1 MDYELKEYE
10 ADYRDLRRER
20 TRRAA
25 QHEEKPQ
32 KPSDLLTSVILTQT
46 IVFAL
51 VLLLFFGFYKTE
63 SKTFIALNSFYNS
76 VMQKDLTA
84 KELADC
90 VRSVIAFVSEPKQ
103 QDGQAQQ
110 TTDIAEEEFTGA
122 GGEDLMYVDGTT
134 ASFSPVFF
142 SKPMVKPVEY
152 TRVTSCFGYRINPVT
167 NKYGFH
173 SGIDLAAKSG
183 TPIKAA
189 FDGKVTKASYSDA
202 RGNYIFL
209 ESEGGITTVY
219 CHCSELI
226 ADEGA
231 NVRAGEIIAKVGS
244 TGQATGPHLHFE
256 LRIGGVRHNPAWV
269 LES

>member
-1 MDYELKEYE
+1 MDYEFREYE
-10 ADYRDLRRER
+10 TDSRDLRRS
-20 TRRAA
+20 RRSNLR
-25 QHEEKPQ
+25 EEIPQ
-32 KPSDLLTSVILTQT
+32 KPSDLLASVILTQT
-46 IVFAL
+46 VVFAL

-63 SKTFIALNSFYNS
+63 SKTFTALNSFYNS

-84 KELADC
+84 KDFADC
-90 VRSVIAFVSEPKQ
+90 VRSVIAFVSEPNRA
-103 QDGQAQQ
+103 DGQTLQ
-110 TTDIAEEEFTGA
+110 TTDTAEEKFTGA
-122 GGEDLMYVDGTT
+122 GGEDLLYVDGTS
-134 ASFSPVFF
+134 ASFSPVFL
-142 SKPMVKPVEY
+142 SSPMVKPVEF

-167 NKYGFH
+167 EKYGFH

-189 FDGKVTKASYSDA
+189 FNGTVTKASYSEI

-226 ADEGA
+226 AEEGA

-244 TGQATGPHLHFE
+244 TGQATGSHLHFE

>member
-1 MDYELKEYE
+1 MEYELREYE
-10 ADYRDLRRER
+10 ADYRDLRRDR
-20 TRRAA
+20 SRSRAVA
-25 QHEEKPQ
+25 QNEQPK
-32 KPSDLLTSVILTQT
+32 KVSDLMTSVIMTQMV
-46 IVFAL
+46 VFSL
-51 VLLLFFGFYKTE
+51 ILLLFFAFYKTE
-63 SKTFIALNSFYNS
+63 SKTFIAINEFYNS
-76 VMQKDLTA
+76 IMQKDLTA
-84 KELADC
+84 KDLADC
-90 VRSVIAFVSEPKQ
+90 VRSVIAFVSEPNNRSSEET
-103 QDGQAQQ
+103 AV
-110 TTDIAEEEFTGA
+110 EEELTGA

-152 TRVTSCFGYRINPVT
+152 TRITSRFGYRMNPVT

-173 SGIDLAAKSG
+173 SGVDLAAKSG

-189 FDGKVTKASYSDA
+189 FDGKIVKASYSDI

-209 ESEGGITTVY
+209 ESEGNITTVY

-226 ADEGA
+226 AEEGA

-256 LRIGGVRHNPAWV
+256 IRIGSVRHNPLWV

>member
-10 ADYRDLRRER
+10 TDFRDLRRER

-25 QHEEKPQ
+25 HGEEKPQ
-32 KPSDLLTSVILTQT
+32 KPSDLLTCVILTQT
-46 IVFAL
+46 VVFAL

-63 SKTFIALNSFYNS
+63 SKTFTALNSFYNS

-90 VRSVIAFVSEPKQ
+90 VRSVISFVSESKQ

-142 SKPMVKPVEY
+142 SKTMVKPVEY

-173 SGIDLAAKSG
+173 SGIDLAAKTG

-189 FDGKVTKASYSDA
+189 FDGTIATASYSDA

-226 ADEGA
+226 AEEGA
-231 NVRAGEIIAKVGS
+231 KVRAGEIIARVGS

>member
-1 MDYELKEYE
+1 M
-10 ADYRDLRRER
+10 
-20 TRRAA
+20 
-25 QHEEKPQ
+25 
-32 KPSDLLTSVILTQT
+32 TSVIITQMV
-46 IVFAL
+46 VFSL
-51 VLLLFFGFYKTE
+51 ILLLFFAFYKTE
-63 SKTFIALNSFYNS
+63 SKTFIAINEFYNS
-76 VMQKDLTA
+76 IMQKDLTA
-84 KELADC
+84 KDLADC
-90 VRSVIAFVSEPKQ
+90 VRSVIAFVSEPNNR
-103 QDGQAQQ
+103 APEE
-110 TTDIAEEEFTGA
+110 TAVEEELTGA

-142 SKPMVKPVEY
+142 SKPMIKPVEY
-152 TRVTSCFGYRINPVT
+152 TKITSRFGYRMNPVT

-173 SGIDLAAKSG
+173 SGVDLAAKSG

-189 FDGKVTKASYSDA
+189 FDGKIVKASYSDI

-209 ESEGGITTVY
+209 ESEGNITTVY

-226 ADEGA
+226 AEEGA

-256 LRIGGVRHNPAWV
+256 IRIGSVRHNPLWV